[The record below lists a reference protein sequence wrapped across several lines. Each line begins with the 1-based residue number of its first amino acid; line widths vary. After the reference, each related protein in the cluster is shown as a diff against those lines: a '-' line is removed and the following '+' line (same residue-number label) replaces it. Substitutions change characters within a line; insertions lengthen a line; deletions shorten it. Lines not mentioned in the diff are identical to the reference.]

1 VRGFDC
7 PGEEQH
13 LHANDDEQLFQQIR
27 RHTNQDHPGEYTD
40 DKIRSMVKADGY
52 EDVQHAEAQ
61 ISR

>member
-1 VRGFDC
+1 MRGYDC

-13 LHANDDEQLFQQIR
+13 LHAQDEEQLFQQVR
-27 RHTNQDHPGEYTD
+27 KHANQDHPGEFTD
-40 DKIRSMVKADGY
+40 EKLRTMLKDSY